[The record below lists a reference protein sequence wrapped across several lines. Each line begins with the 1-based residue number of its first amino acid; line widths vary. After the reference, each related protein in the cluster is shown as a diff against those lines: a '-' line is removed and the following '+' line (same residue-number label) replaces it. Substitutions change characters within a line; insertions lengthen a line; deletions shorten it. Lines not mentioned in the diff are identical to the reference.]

1 MKISAIKDNTLSEA
15 LAQPYPY
22 KWTKKSDRKY
32 EAVYGKLMIAFIHS
46 TFRGRNNWEIAFD
59 VDGREDMTGEGDAFK
74 ILSTVVAATR
84 EWWAEQDATKI
95 KTIEFVAD
103 KDTDDGNGRTA
114 LYRRFAKQFA
124 NNIGFVARDGTDRTS
139 KFRTNYV
146 LTNPNFQ
153 SSVNEVEIDNRNGR
167 GAVPDNQD
175 IDHFG
180 MRVKMRPSTFIKL
193 AAPLERDQAKQEMID
208 YVKSGGAIG
217 APFLIVRIDD
227 DGVEVTGH
235 EGRNRMLAVYAAEG
249 DSPIE
254 THLFFRGRVKRARH
268 LTPEII
274 QKIKAGMSQE
284 NTGKTVTGP
293 LWEDGK
299 IVKGVNTTADV
310 QPGETQRQAAKF
322 GNKLNSKGEPP
333 LLNAKARKNTSPHV
347 LGNLGL
353 AEAAQDVTAF
363 GVDATTSE
371 TDDMIVLDQVKARDR
386 GTGAGTKYMQEL
398 TQYADSVDKP
408 IMLTP
413 SNSLGGSVARLKKFY
428 KRFDFVERNGR
439 TKSYEMIRYPQ
450 TKKVTEAIKLP
461 KTKKVNLPTLVN
473 KLKRTYQLQ
482 DLTLSDWSERNAIEI
497 SSIIIG
503 KENQKAGIGS
513 AVMADIVNFADAKG
527 RILALDPALKD
538 KNHGTTSQ
546 TRLRKFYKRFG
557 FVDNKGRNKNFEF
570 RSLMLRYPH
579 SKKVTEAHQL
589 NELFDKQYN
598 WHWKIEPDAMDATS
612 RADFRTHDDQLV
624 AVGFDLQSGN
634 ASVDFAKNFAF
645 DATNEGDQ
653 FRIFAT
659 VMDVI
664 RDYVGEID
672 PKTLTFSA
680 EKDPKTNSMSR
691 IKLYKRMVAK
701 FAQQI
706 NMNFEFHDGSAATI
720 FKLTNNN
727 MNEAIKKPRPEDTLG
742 VSRADMPQ
750 IHASHYPELFN
761 YLKQNGATISK
772 GAVQATELKAVQREF
787 SDAGIE
793 KMMRKGGVTADGTK
807 KPLIVSADNYII
819 DGHHRWLAAYNLE
832 EEVPIIK
839 FSLPVKE
846 LLQLVK
852 DFKHTTYRGIYKE
865 KKDVNENISVTG
877 TERHK
882 QEREKNLE
890 PGTEA
895 WFAHWFSLPKMT
907 REDLNYFKEEV
918 VKFVND
924 KKGVQ
929 DEKTINDRGH
939 NRH

>member
-1 MKISAIKDNTLSEA
+1 MKISAIKNNNKTLSEA
-15 LAQPYPY
+15 LGQPYPY
-22 KWTKKSDRKY
+22 EWTEKTARGY
-32 EAVYGKLMIAFIHS
+32 VAEYGKLVIAFIPS
-46 TFRGRNNWEIAFD
+46 SEFGYWTITFD
-59 VDGREDMTGEGDAFK
+59 VDDRVDTTGKGDAFK
-74 ILSTVVAATR
+74 ILSTVVAATK
-84 EWWAEQDATKI
+84 EWWAEQDPTQISAI
-95 KTIEFVAD
+95 KFSGE
-103 KDTDDGNGRTA
+103 KDTGDGGGRIA
-114 LYRRFAKQFA
+114 LYRRFANQFA
-124 NNIGFVARDGTDRTS
+124 KDIGFVARDGTDRTAPS
-139 KFRTNYV
+139 TTNYV

-153 SSVNEVEIDNRNGR
+153 PKVN
-167 GAVPDNQD
+167 
-175 IDHFG
+175 
-180 MRVKMRPSTFIKL
+180 
-193 AAPLERDQAKQEMID
+193 
-208 YVKSGGAIG
+208 
-217 APFLIVRIDD
+217 
-227 DGVEVTGH
+227 
-235 EGRNRMLAVYAAEG
+235 
-249 DSPIE
+249 
-254 THLFFRGRVKRARH
+254 
-268 LTPEII
+268 
-274 QKIKAGMSQE
+274 
-284 NTGKTVTGP
+284 
-293 LWEDGK
+293 EDGK

-333 LLNAKARKNTSPHV
+333 LLNAKARKNSSPHV

-353 AEAAQDVTAF
+353 AEAASPTGNLEQLRTKLTNQYNLKDLRLGDMSTRSAFEISSIIVNKDDQKSGTGTAVMQELIAYADKNDKIVVLDPALKDKHHGTTSQSRLRKFYKRFGFIDNKGRNKNYEFRNIMIRYPQSNKVTESAQDVSAF

-386 GTGAGTKYMQEL
+386 ATGAGTKYMQEL
-398 TQYADSVDKP
+398 AQYADSVGKP
-408 IMLTP
+408 ITLTP

-428 KRFDFVERNGR
+428 KRFGFIEHNGG
-439 TKSYEMIRYPQ
+439 KNYEMIRYPQ
-450 TKKVTEAIKLP
+450 TKKVTEDMQDEMYGYKAMNYNPETGEITSGADSRVTKGIKLR
-461 KTKKVNLPTLVN
+461 KGMTLKMPGKGIFMSTN
-473 KLKRTYQLQ
+473 RKY
-482 DLTLSDWSERNAIEI
+482 IEDYYSGHNDHEVLI
-497 SSIIIG
+497 
-503 KENQKAGIGS
+503 KFK
-513 AVMADIVNFADAKG
+513 F
-527 RILALDPALKD
+527 DPA
-538 KNHGTTSQ
+538 TITSGNL
-546 TRLRKFYKRFG
+546 TDRENEFTVPSATVVG
-557 FVDNKGRNKNFEF
+557 F
-570 RSLMLRYPH
+570 
-579 SKKVTEAHQL
+579 KVTDNLNESRQL

-612 RADFRTHDDQLV
+612 RADFRTHDGQLV
-624 AVGFDLQSGN
+624 AVGFDLQNGN

-664 RDYVGEID
+664 RDYAEKID
-672 PKTLTFSA
+672 LKTLTFSA
-680 EKDPKTNSMSR
+680 EKNPNTNSSSR
-691 IKLYKRMVAK
+691 IKLYKRMVSK

-706 NMNFEFHDGSAATI
+706 NMNFEFHDGTVATI
-720 FKLTNNN
+720 FKLTNNK

-761 YLKQNGATISK
+761 YLKQHGASISK
-772 GAVQATELKAVQREF
+772 GSVAATELKAVQGEF
-787 SDAGIE
+787 SDAGVE

-839 FSLPVKE
+839 FGLPVKE

-865 KKDVNENISVTG
+865 NISVTG
-877 TERHK
+877 TERHE

-890 PGTEA
+890 PGTKA

-929 DEKTINDRGH
+929 DEKTINNRGH